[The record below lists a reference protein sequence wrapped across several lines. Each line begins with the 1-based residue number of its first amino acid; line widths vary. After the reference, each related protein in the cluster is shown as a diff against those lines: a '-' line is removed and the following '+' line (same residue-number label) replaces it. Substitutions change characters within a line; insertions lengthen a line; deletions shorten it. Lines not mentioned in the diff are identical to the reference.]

1 MLSELDTVVPP
12 TVYDKELQQRE
23 GKVLE
28 MQGQMGK
35 RGKWI
40 QEKTDLKKK
49 NDVNNLILSKFLQ
62 HENWTITLFIM

>member
-40 QEKTDLKKK
+40 QEKTD
-49 NDVNNLILSKFLQ
+49 
-62 HENWTITLFIM
+62 